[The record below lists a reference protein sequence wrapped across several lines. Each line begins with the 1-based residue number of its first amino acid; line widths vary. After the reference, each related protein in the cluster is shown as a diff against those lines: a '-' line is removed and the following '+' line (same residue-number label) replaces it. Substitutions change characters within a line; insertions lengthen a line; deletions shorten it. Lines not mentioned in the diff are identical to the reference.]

1 MQPGPIYFK
10 TPQKSG
16 IFGVMCEAIPQ
27 QVNFLIDEAATTGKG
42 ANATISYTHYYFQHH
57 RLGETDMRRNA
68 DNCSGQNKNN
78 FFLWYL
84 AWRIMM
90 NLHNKILNS
99 FLIAGHTKFGPDHCF
114 GRIKKSYKLTYVSSI
129 YELASLVE
137 KSSTTGNNKAQI
149 VGTHDGRVIVPVYT
163 TGHPFWNHTLRKSQ
177 MSKSITISDF
187 QRPLQEWLSAKS

>member
-1 MQPGPIYFK
+1 
-10 TPQKSG
+10 
-16 IFGVMCEAIPQ
+16 
-27 QVNFLIDEAATTGKG
+27 
-42 ANATISYTHYYFQHH
+42 
-57 RLGETDMRRNA
+57 MRRNA

-90 NLHNKILNS
+90 NLHNTILNS

-149 VGTHDGRVIVPVYT
+149 VGTHDGRVIVPVYDWASFLEPYFKKIPNIKKYHHFRSSKATPAIAFCKELVTSPEQPFMLLIKRISLLLLFFHLRSGPMVSHKSVRT
-163 TGHPFWNHTLRKSQ
+163 TCSGRYANFVNLV
-177 MSKSITISDF
+177 
-187 QRPLQEWLSAKS
+187 QRT